1 MNTWKNRMGTLRK
14 FRKKVM
20 KSNLRFDADMYNNIL
35 GSLVITHYV
44 LNKLDGVDLDV
55 QTIKSEWKRLV
66 KKGNLSFWVDDKDFI
81 PKALA
86 IFNMKPI
93 YGKFAM
99 CQSTF
104 NVLFLPY
111 IDGTVLPIRE
121 DGIYP
126 MTARS
131 GKIYPVL
138 ETNKDTEEEKENAD
152 EQRDQREDK

>member
-1 MNTWKNRMGTLRK
+1 MSILRK
-14 FRKKVM
+14 FRKNVRQ
-20 KSNLRFDADMYNNIL
+20 SILRFDSAMYNNVL

-44 LNKLDGVDLDV
+44 LRTLDGEETDV
-55 QTIKSEWKRLV
+55 NKIKSTWKKLS
-66 KKGNLSFWVDDKDFI
+66 KKKDLGFWIDDKDFVV
-81 PKALA
+81 KALA
-86 IFNMKPI
+86 LFDMQPS
-93 YGKFAM
+93 YGRFAM

-126 MTARS
+126 MSARG

-138 ETNKDTEEEKENAD
+138 ETNKETEEGKENAD

>member
-1 MNTWKNRMGTLRK
+1 MSILRK
-14 FRKKVM
+14 FRKNVRQ
-20 KSNLRFDADMYNNIL
+20 STLRFDPAMYNNVL

-44 LNKLDGVDLDV
+44 LRTLDGEETDV
-55 QTIKSEWKRLV
+55 NKIKSTWKALT
-66 KKGNLSFWVDDKDFI
+66 KKKTLDFWIDDKDFVV
-81 PKALA
+81 KALA
-86 IFNMKPI
+86 LFDMQPL
-93 YGKFAM
+93 YGRFAM

-111 IDGTVLPIRE
+111 IAGTVLPIRE

-126 MTARS
+126 MSARS

-138 ETNKDTEEEKENAD
+138 ETNKETEEEKENAD